1 LSAGPVHL
9 LSNDLLDFSDDPK
22 AEREV
27 RVDAGR
33 HLANQT
39 GSEHELMADGFR
51 FARVFSQ
58 CRD

>member
-1 LSAGPVHL
+1 LGAGPVHL

-33 HLANQT
+33 HLPNQT
-39 GSEHELMADGFR
+39 GSEHELMADCFR

-58 CRD
+58 CGD